1 MDRALQEKQQ
11 KIVQAEGEA
20 TAAQMLGEAISKN
33 PGYLKLRK
41 LRASGNIAKTVS
53 VATRERDST
62 KFISL
67 PYNILFSRLT
77 SFNPFLC
84 WR

>member
-1 MDRALQEKQQ
+1 MVDRALQEKQQ

-53 VATRERDST
+53 PRRHAPA
-62 KFISL
+62 SL
-67 PYNILFSRLT
+67 SAFCFSCP
-77 SFNPFLC
+77 S
-84 WR
+84 